1 MITLKRPTK
10 EYESEALAF
19 KQEFIENG
27 ETTING
33 SELLDQMD
41 SYDEWLKSIT
51 DNVSPETVNPSWVVT
66 DTYFA
71 FDENGSIVGI
81 IDLRHELND
90 FLKDFGNCGYS
101 VRPSERRKG
110 YATEMLKLII
120 ERARQIGM
128 DRLQLSVEP
137 TNEASVKTI
146 TKNGGKYERSFTFEG
161 IEAAVYMI
169 KLDLLPKIL

>member
-51 DNVSPETVNPSWVVT
+51 DNVSSETVNPSWVVT

-120 ERARQIGM
+120 EGARQIGM

-161 IEAAVYMI
+161 EEADVYTI
-169 KLDLLPKIL
+169 YLV

>member
-19 KQEFIENG
+19 KQEFIDEG
-27 ETTING
+27 EMTING

-90 FLKDFGNCGYS
+90 FLK
-101 VRPSERRKG
+101 
-110 YATEMLKLII
+110 
-120 ERARQIGM
+120 
-128 DRLQLSVEP
+128 
-137 TNEASVKTI
+137 SVKTI
-146 TKNGGKYERSFTFEG
+146 IKMSHFSFLWC
-161 IEAAVYMI
+161 IYKCKDI
-169 KLDLLPKIL
+169 NPKMTIDNKVNTIHYYQ

>member
-1 MITLKRPTK
+1 MIKLKRPTK

-19 KQEFIENG
+19 KQEFFDSG

-41 SYDEWLKSIT
+41 SYDEWLKSVT
-51 DNVSPETVNPSWVVT
+51 DNISPDTVNLEWVVT

-71 FDENGSIVGI
+71 FDEDDNIVGI

-90 FLKDFGNCGYS
+90 FLKDFGNSGYS

-128 DRLQLSVEP
+128 DKLQLSVE
-137 TNEASVKTI
+137 TSNEASVKTI
-146 TKNGGKYERSFTFEG
+146 TKNGGKYERSFTYEG
-161 IEAAVYMI
+161 EEAAVYMI
-169 KLDLLPKIL
+169 VLV